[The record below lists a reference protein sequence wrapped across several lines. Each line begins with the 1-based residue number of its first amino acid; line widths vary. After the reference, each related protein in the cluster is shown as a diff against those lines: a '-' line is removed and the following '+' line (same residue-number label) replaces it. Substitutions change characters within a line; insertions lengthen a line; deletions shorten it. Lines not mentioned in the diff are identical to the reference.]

1 MSNYC
6 CFFFE
11 DIDEEVSTV
20 VDMTVQIN
28 FKRLMTMFN
37 IIIVCSAAALHH
49 VQMKM
54 ASAGAGQIQ
63 TVFIAKR
70 KHVPN
75 SKGKYHITLFS
86 LFFFQTLNYCI
97 L

>member
-1 MSNYC
+1 
-6 CFFFE
+6 
-11 DIDEEVSTV
+11 
-20 VDMTVQIN
+20 
-28 FKRLMTMFN
+28 MFN
-37 IIIVCSAAALHH
+37 IIIVCSAGALHH

-63 TVFIAKR
+63 TGFIAKR

-75 SKGKYHITLFS
+75 SKGEYHIP
-86 LFFFQTLNYCI
+86 LFFFSFLSLQTLNYCI

>member
-1 MSNYC
+1 
-6 CFFFE
+6 
-11 DIDEEVSTV
+11 
-20 VDMTVQIN
+20 
-28 FKRLMTMFN
+28 MFN
-37 IIIVCSAAALHH
+37 IIVCSAGALHH

-63 TVFIAKR
+63 TGFIAKR

-75 SKGKYHITLFS
+75 SKGKYHIP
-86 LFFFQTLNYCI
+86 FFFSFLSLQTLNYCI